1 MGDIAANVAQKCII
15 TRTQMA
21 ARLNTSVKTIERQL
35 RKLPN
40 VHYKGSARDGE
51 WVIDPSES

>member
-35 RKLPN
+35 KKLPN

-51 WVIDPSES
+51 WVVETS

>member
-1 MGDIAANVAQKCII
+1 MTIRRKYNGNPVVMDDD
-15 TRTQMA
+15 R
-21 ARLNTSVKTIERQL
+21 RLRKTIERQL
-35 RKLPN
+35 KKLPN

>member
-1 MGDIAANVAQKCII
+1 MSPKKCTI

-35 RKLPN
+35 KKLPN

-51 WVIDPSES
+51 WVVETS